1 MYNKPEQGEYAA
13 YFEPYIAM
21 VPEGDIVATLERQ
34 ADETV
39 ILLKGL
45 SDEQASFRY
54 GESKWSIKEV
64 LGHLADAERIMS
76 YRLLTIAR
84 GDTIPLPGFE
94 ENDYVR
100 EAGFDR
106 ESLANLLANF
116 LAVRS
121 STVQLVKSLSEEAWT
136 RTGNANGYPTSVR
149 ALAAIIASHELHHR
163 KILME
168 RYLGSNG
175 FPVE

>member
-1 MYNKPEQGEYAA
+1 MYKRPEQGEYASC
-13 YFEPYIAM
+13 FEPYIAL
-21 VPEGDIVATLERQ
+21 VPEGDIVSILERQ
-34 ADETV
+34 ADETA

-45 SDEQASFRY
+45 SDAQASFRY

-64 LGHLADAERIMS
+64 LGHMADCERIMA

-84 GDTIPLPGFE
+84 GDAVPLPGFE

-106 ESLANLLANF
+106 ESLEYLLTNF

-121 STVQLVKSLSEEAWT
+121 ATVHLVRSLSEEAWT
-136 RTGNANGYPTSVR
+136 RTGNANGHLVSVR
-149 ALAAIIASHELHHR
+149 AIAASIAGHELHHR

-175 FPVE
+175 FPEE